1 MSASSPRG
9 AIFPNI
15 SRAERCAMNIVY
27 LHAHDAGR
35 YVQPYGFPL
44 ETPNLMAFAKEAVLF
59 RKAFCIAPTC
69 GPSRAAML
77 TGQYPHQ
84 IGMYGL
90 PGGQGWKIDDYNKH
104 LSTNSTPGD
113 I

>member
-1 MSASSPRG
+1 
-9 AIFPNI
+9 
-15 SRAERCAMNIVY
+15 MNIVY